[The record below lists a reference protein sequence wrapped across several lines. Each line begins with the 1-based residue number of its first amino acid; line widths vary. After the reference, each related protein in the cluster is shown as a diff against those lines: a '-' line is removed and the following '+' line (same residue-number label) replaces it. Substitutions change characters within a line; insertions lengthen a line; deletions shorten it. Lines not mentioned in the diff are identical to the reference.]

1 MSNRI
6 PSARHRERG
15 FILILYALMMLFI
28 IMPIVGLAIDA
39 GILYMIKGKLQL
51 AVDGAALGAA
61 RNLSANVSIDSQEST
76 AGAAGIAN
84 FHANFPNN
92 WMGVT
97 PVNDPTVDWSQSTT
111 STAVVNITG
120 TVTSPTW
127 FMRILGFNS
136 VTVTATGE
144 ATRRNLNVLLVIDR
158 SYSLSAEG
166 NCPTLQADAES
177 FVNNSFVEGRDQ
189 VGMVTFGT
197 SYNYDF
203 AFNST
208 FKSSLTT
215 QLTNLH
221 CTGYTNAAA
230 AFSYG
235 YKKLAALTTAPG
247 SLNVIVFFTD
257 GEPNTMT
264 FGVNTTT
271 NAADTTSTYNPLSVL
286 TSSSCNPHASGTK
299 TSGVIA
305 GDVSFNSWAGLMN
318 WTNGGIPLSDSD
330 FDAALGSGPSPPISE
345 TGCSFQTGGSS
356 PTYNAQ
362 GSGNSPSFSNDIASL
377 PPADAFGNA
386 TNATWSGGSNGS
398 FPYTVAL
405 TGSSWYTQQNLE
417 NAGIN
422 TLDNAA
428 QNARAAA
435 ATANIPYVV
444 YTIGLNPT
452 ASYGSVNQELLRRVA
467 NDPGS
472 AVYQTSYTPGKFY
485 YVPSAGELSQAF
497 AAIASDI
504 LRIAK

>member
-1 MSNRI
+1 MINPIRR
-6 PSARHRERG
+6 ARQGERG

-39 GILYMIKGKLQL
+39 GILYMIKGKLQM

-61 RNLSANVSIDSQEST
+61 RNLSANVSIGSQEST

-92 WMGVT
+92 WMGIT

-111 STAVVNITG
+111 STAVINITG
-120 TVTSPTW
+120 TVVSPTW

-136 VTVTATGE
+136 VTVQATGE

-158 SYSLSAEG
+158 SYSLSAEN
-166 NCPTLQADAES
+166 NCGILQSDAED

-208 FKSSLTT
+208 FKTSLTS
-215 QLTNLH
+215 QLSQLS

-235 YKKLAALTTAPG
+235 FGQLAALTTAPG

-271 NAADTTSTYNPLSVL
+271 GVADTTATYNPLSVL
-286 TSSSCNPHASGTK
+286 TSSNCTPHAAGTK

-305 GDVSFNSWAGLMN
+305 GDVAFGSWGGLMQ
-318 WTNGGIPLSDSD
+318 WTNGGIPLGTNAD
-330 FDAALGSGPSPPISE
+330 FNAAVSPLISE
-345 TGCSFQTGGSS
+345 TGCSFQTGGSGR
-356 PTYNAQ
+356 PTYSAQ
-362 GSGNSPSFSNDIASL
+362 SGNPPAFSNDIASL
-377 PPADAFGNA
+377 PQADAFGNR
-386 TNATWSGGSNGS
+386 TNITWPGGANGS

-405 TGSSWYTQQNLE
+405 TGSSWYSQQNLE

-435 ATANIPYVV
+435 TTANIPYVV

-452 ASYGSVNQELLRRVA
+452 SAYGSVNQELLRRVA
-467 NDPGS
+467 NDPAS
-472 AVYQTSYTPGKFY
+472 AVYQTTYTPGKFY
-485 YVPSAGELSQAF
+485 YVPSSGELSQAF

>member
-1 MSNRI
+1 M
-6 PSARHRERG
+6 
-15 FILILYALMMLFI
+15 ILYALMMLFI

-39 GILYMIKGKLQL
+39 GILYMIKGKLQM

-61 RNLSANVSIDSQEST
+61 RNLSANVSIGSQEAT

-84 FHANFPNN
+84 YHANFPNN
-92 WMGVT
+92 WMGIT

-111 STAVVNITG
+111 STAVINITG
-120 TVTSPTW
+120 TVVSPTW

-136 VTVTATGE
+136 VTVQATGE

-158 SYSLSAEG
+158 SYSLSAES
-166 NCPTLQADAES
+166 NCGILQADAES

-208 FKSSLTT
+208 FKSALTT
-215 QLTNLH
+215 KLSSLS

-235 YKKLAALTTAPG
+235 FKQLAALTTAPG

-271 NAADTTSTYNPLSVL
+271 SAADTTATYNPLSVS
-286 TSSSCNPHASGTK
+286 TSSSCNPHTAGTK

-305 GDVSFNSWAGLMN
+305 GDVSFNSWAGLMK

-330 FDAALGSGPSPPISE
+330 FDAATSSIISE
-345 TGCSFQTGGSS
+345 SGCSFQTGGSS

-362 GSGNSPSFSNDIASL
+362 SNPPAFRNDIASL

-386 TNATWSGGSNGS
+386 TNGTWAGGSNGS

-405 TGSSWYTQQNLE
+405 TGSSWYSQQNLE

-452 ASYGSVNQELLRRVA
+452 SAYGSVNQELLRRVA

-472 AVYQTSYTPGKFY
+472 AVYQTTYTPGKFY
-485 YVPSAGELSQAF
+485 YVPSSGELSQAF

>member
-6 PSARHRERG
+6 RPSRHRERG
-15 FILILYALMMLFI
+15 FILILYALMMLFV

-39 GILYMIKGKLQL
+39 GILYMIKGKLQM

-136 VTVTATGE
+136 VTVAATGE
-144 ATRRNLNVLLVIDR
+144 ATRRNLNVLLVLDR

-166 NCPTLQADAES
+166 NCPILQSDAES

-197 SYNYDF
+197 SYKYDF
-203 AFNST
+203 AFNTT

-215 QLTNLH
+215 QLSSLS
-221 CTGYTNAAA
+221 CTGFTNAAA

-235 YKKLAALTTAPG
+235 FKKLAALTTAPG

-271 NAADTTSTYNPLSVL
+271 SVADTTSTYNPLTVL
-286 TSSSCNPHASGTK
+286 TTSSCNPHASGTL

-305 GDVSFNSWAGLMN
+305 GDVSFNSWAGLMK

-330 FDAALGSGPSPPISE
+330 FDAAVSPLISE
-345 TGCSFQTGGSS
+345 TGCSFQTGGS

-362 GSGNSPSFSNDIASL
+362 SNPPAFRNDIASL
-377 PPADAFGNA
+377 PSADSFGNY
-386 TNATWSGGSNGS
+386 TNQTWAGGTNGS
-398 FPYTVAL
+398 FPYAVSL
-405 TGSSWYTQQNLE
+405 TGSSWYSQQNLE

-428 QNARAAA
+428 QNARVAAT
-435 ATANIPYVV
+435 TANIPYVV

-452 ASYGSVNQELLRRVA
+452 SAYGTVNQELLRRVA
-467 NDPGS
+467 NDPAS
-472 AVYQTSYTPGKFY
+472 AVYQTSYTAGKFY
-485 YVPSAGELSQAF
+485 YVPSGGELSQAF

>member
-1 MSNRI
+1 MSNR
-6 PSARHRERG
+6 SQTARRGERG
-15 FILILYALMMLFI
+15 IVLVLYSLMMLFI
-28 IMPIVGLAIDA
+28 IVPVVGLAIDA
-39 GILYMIKGKLQL
+39 GIMYMIKGKLQT

-61 RNLSANVSIDSQEST
+61 RSLSANVSISDQEST

-84 FHANFPNN
+84 YHANFPST

-97 PVNDPTVDWSQSTT
+97 PVNDPTVDWSQSTA
-111 STAVVNITG
+111 STAVVQFTG
-120 TVTSPTW
+120 TVAAPTW

-136 VTVTATGE
+136 VNVSATST
-144 ATRRNLNVLLVIDR
+144 ATRRNLNVMLVIDR

-166 NCPTLQADAES
+166 NCPILIADAKA
-177 FVNNSFVEGRDQ
+177 FVSNSFVEGRDQ

-197 SYNYDF
+197 SFNYDF
-203 AFNST
+203 TFNTT
-208 FKSSLTT
+208 FKSTLTSDLS
-215 QLTNLH
+215 QLV

-235 YKKLAALTTAPG
+235 FQKLQALNGQGA
-247 SLNVIVFFTD
+247 LNVIVFFTD

-264 FGVNTTT
+264 FGVNTSTL
-271 NAADTTSTYNPLSVL
+271 AADTTNTYNPLSVL
-286 TSSSCNPHASGTK
+286 TTSTCNPHTTGTK

-305 GDVSFNSWAGLMN
+305 GDVSFNSWAGLMK

-330 FDAALGSGPSPPISE
+330 FDAAVSPLISE

-356 PTYNAQ
+356 PTYNSQ
-362 GSGNSPSFSNDIASL
+362 SSGPAFKNDIASL
-377 PPADAFGNA
+377 PAADSFGNA
-386 TNATWSGGSNGS
+386 TNSTWSGGANGS
-398 FPYTVAL
+398 FPYSVSL
-405 TGSSWYTQQNLE
+405 TGSSWYSQQNLE

-428 QNARAAA
+428 QNARVSAASN
-435 ATANIPYVV
+435 NIPYVV

-467 NDPGS
+467 NDPAS
-472 AVYQTSYTPGKFY
+472 AVYQSSYTAGKFY
-485 YVPSAGELSQAF
+485 YVPTGGQLSQAF

-504 LRIAK
+504 LRIAQ